1 MFSYQSL
8 LVDNLKAKLQD
19 VDDYATIT
27 VGLSA
32 QVGIPDTQSTDP
44 YVVDFSYSA
53 SADKGKEP
61 FLTLEIRIFFSAPNP
76 VPEEEVSNLLLHEA
90 LKYFKTHLG
99 ILSQALCINTLPCPD
114 KF

>member
-1 MFSYQSL
+1 MFTYQSL
-8 LVDNLKAKLQD
+8 IVDNLKADLQD
-19 VDDYATIT
+19 VDDYAAIT

-44 YVVDFSYSA
+44 YVVGFSYSA

-61 FLTLEIRIFFSAPNP
+61 FITLEIRIFFSSPNP
-76 VPEEEVSNLLLHEA
+76 VPVEEMSDPLLHEA
-90 LKYFKTHLG
+90 LKYLKTQLET
-99 ILSQALCINTLPCPD
+99 LSQALCINTLPCPD